1 MRVEDDKVDTY
12 ILHTTNK
19 RQISKRTSVH
29 ERRVLVYCEF
39 ESKPTRIND
48 EPVNSKLFD
57 RLP

>member
-12 ILHTTNK
+12 ILNTTNK
-19 RQISKRTSVH
+19 RQVSKRTSV
-29 ERRVLVYCEF
+29 RVLVYCEF

-48 EPVNSKLFD
+48 EPVNSKLFG